1 MREEPTS
8 TKALEGP
15 LSGDDGTGNGDGK
28 STSKDAQFHADSRF
42 STQTHPVF
50 EQILR
55 SEEAAA
61 LLSIHPKTLQRLARK
76 GQIPGFRIGRVW
88 GFRTSVLN
96 QWLETKMVS

>member
-1 MREEPTS
+1 MSEEQTL

-15 LSGDDGTGNGDGK
+15 LSGSNGMGK
-28 STSKDAQFHADSRF
+28 RFHAH
-42 STQTHPVF
+42 STLPVQAHPVF

-61 LLSIHPKTLQRLARK
+61 LLNIHPKTLQRLARK

-96 QWLETKMVS
+96 QWLESKMVS

>member
-1 MREEPTS
+1 MMEEQTS

-15 LSGDDGTGNGDGK
+15 RSGSNGTGNGSSK
-28 STSKDAQFHADSRF
+28 STSQEPRLHAHSSFPAQ
-42 STQTHPVF
+42 TQPVF
-50 EQILR
+50 EQILN

-61 LLSIHPKTLQRLARK
+61 LLNIHPKTLQRLARK

-96 QWLETKMVS
+96 QWLESKMVS

>member
-1 MREEPTS
+1 MREEQTS

-15 LSGDDGTGNGDGK
+15 LSGGNGTDDGGGK
-28 STSKDAQFHADSRF
+28 TTSKEAQFHADSTF
-42 STQTHPVF
+42 SIQTHPVF

-96 QWLETKMVS
+96 QWLESKMVS